1 MRSGSAQNNMKYND
15 NKYKKNKNEIKAKHV
30 IFMIIW
36 FVIAIF
42 MIYQVYSLAMY
53 TLGKKDRESLWLY
66 NSINKVFKKENELEE
81 IPGAEEHTLKFAG
94 LGDIYETTSM
104 IAASK
109 IGNTYNFN
117 KGTENIKEKLS
128 SFDVVVGSL
137 STPIADKSLGYTNK
151 TTYNAPKELV
161 ETLKDLNITA
171 VATATN
177 HAMDKN
183 EKGIIDTITNLKD
196 SNIDQIG
203 INDSNEKN
211 KPLVI
216 SKNEIKIGLLSY
228 AIKSNIKLQK
238 GKEYLVNILDE
249 EDVKSDIEYL
259 KSQNVDYIISYLNV
273 PNEDSLITSGDMK
286 QNTELLFNNG
296 VNIVLG
302 TGAMVVQ
309 GQVEDE
315 IKLENE
321 KASHVYAIYSLGD
334 FFGKYTNEDNRSC
347 VIANIVFSKQ
357 IKKNKKGEIT
367 KTLTDFKVNTPIFVW
382 TNLSKNNLKSMY
394 IMEDEINKYNS
405 GSSDLT
411 VKEYNELVT
420 ANKKL
425 KNLFEK

>member
-228 AIKSNIKLQK
+228 ATKSNIKLQK

-347 VIANIVFSKQ
+347 VIANIEFSKQ

-382 TNLSKNNLKSMY
+382 TNLSKNNIKSMY

-405 GSSDLT
+405 GNSNLT
-411 VKEYNELVT
+411 VKEYNELVA
-420 ANKKL
+420 ANKRL
-425 KNLFEK
+425 KSLFDK

>member
-1 MRSGSAQNNMKYND
+1 MRAGSAQNNMNYND
-15 NKYKKNKNEIKAKHV
+15 NKNKKNKNEVKVKH
-30 IFMIIW
+30 IIIMIIW
-36 FVIAIF
+36 FIIAVF
-42 MIYQVYSLAMY
+42 MIYQVYSLVMY
-53 TLGKKDRESLWLY
+53 TLGKKDREKMWLY
-66 NSINKVFKKENELEE
+66 NSVNKVLKKDNNLEE

-94 LGDIYETTSM
+94 LGDIYETASM
-104 IAASK
+104 ITASK
-109 IGNTYNFN
+109 YGNTYNFN

-137 STPIADKSLGYTNK
+137 STPVADKSLGYSNK
-151 TTYNAPKELV
+151 TVYNAPKELLD
-161 ETLKDLNITA
+161 TLKELNVNA

-183 EKGIIDTITNLKD
+183 EKGIVDTITNLKE
-196 SNIDQIG
+196 SKIDQIG

-228 AIKSNIKLQK
+228 TTKSNTKLQK

-249 EDVKSDIEYL
+249 EEVKKDVDYL
-259 KSQNVDYIISYLNV
+259 KSQNADFIISYLNV

-309 GQVEDE
+309 GQVEDQ
-315 IKLENE
+315 IDIGNE
-321 KASHVYAIYSLGD
+321 KTNHVYAIYSLGD
-334 FFGKYTNEDNRSC
+334 FFGKYTNEDNRTC
-347 VIANIVFSKQ
+347 VIANIEFSKQ

-367 KTLTDFKVNTPIFVW
+367 KSLADFKVNTPIFVW
-382 TNLSKNNLKSMY
+382 TNLSKNNIKSMY

-405 GSSDLT
+405 GNSNLT
-411 VKEYNELVT
+411 VKEYNELVA
-420 ANKKL
+420 ANKRL
-425 KNLFEK
+425 KSLFDK

>member
-1 MRSGSAQNNMKYND
+1 MRSGSAQNNMNYYD
-15 NKYKKNKNEIKAKHV
+15 NKYKKNKNEIKVKHV
-30 IFMIIW
+30 IFMIVWAI
-36 FVIAIF
+36 IAIF
-42 MIYQVYSLAMY
+42 MIYQVYSLVMY
-53 TLGKKDRESLWLY
+53 TLGKKDRGDLWLY
-66 NSINKVFKKENELEE
+66 NSVNKVFKKENELEE
-81 IPGAEEHTLKFAG
+81 IPGAEEHTLKLAG
-94 LGDIYETTSM
+94 IGDIYETTSLLT
-104 IAASK
+104 ASK
-109 IGNTYNFN
+109 LGNTYNFS
-117 KGTENIKEKLS
+117 KGTENLKEKLS

-137 STPIADKSLGYTNK
+137 ATPIADKTLGYSNK
-151 TTYNAPKELV
+151 TTYNSPKELLD
-161 ETLKDLNITA
+161 TLKELNITA

-216 SKNEIKIGLLSY
+216 SKNEIKIGFLSY
-228 AIKSNIKLQK
+228 ATKSNIKLQK
-238 GKEYLVNILDE
+238 GKEYLVNIIDE

-273 PNEDSLITSGDMK
+273 PNEDSLMTSGDMK
-286 QNTELLFNNG
+286 KNTELLFNNG

-309 GQVEDE
+309 NQVEDQ
-315 IKLENE
+315 IDLGNDKT
-321 KASHVYAIYSLGD
+321 SHVYAIYSLGD
-334 FFGKYTNEDNRSC
+334 FFGKYVSEDNRAC
-347 VIANIVFSKQ
+347 VIANIEFSKQ

-425 KNLFEK
+425 KNLFDK

>member
-1 MRSGSAQNNMKYND
+1 MKYND

-109 IGNTYNFN
+109 IGNTYNF
-117 KGTENIKEKLS
+117 K
-128 SFDVVVGSL
+128 
-137 STPIADKSLGYTNK
+137 
-151 TTYNAPKELV
+151 
-161 ETLKDLNITA
+161 KDLNITA

-228 AIKSNIKLQK
+228 ATKSNIKLQK

-347 VIANIVFSKQ
+347 VIANIEFSKQ

-382 TNLSKNNLKSMY
+382 TNLSKNNIKSMY
-394 IMEDEINKYNS
+394 IIEEEISKYNS
-405 GSSDLT
+405 ESSNLT
-411 VKEYNELVT
+411 VKEYNELVA
-420 ANKKL
+420 ANKRL
-425 KNLFEK
+425 KSLFDK

>member
-151 TTYNAPKELV
+151 ITYNAPKELV

-286 QNTELLFNNG
+286 QNSELLFNNG

-347 VIANIVFSKQ
+347 VIANIEFSKQ

-382 TNLSKNNLKSMY
+382 TNLSKNNIKSMY
-394 IMEDEINKYNS
+394 IIEEEISKYNS
-405 GSSDLT
+405 ESSNLT
-411 VKEYNELVT
+411 VKEYNELVA
-420 ANKKL
+420 ANKRL
-425 KNLFEK
+425 KSLFDK

>member
-66 NSINKVFKKENELEE
+66 DSINKVFKKENELEE
-81 IPGAEEHTLKFAG
+81 IPGAEEHILKFAG

-104 IAASK
+104 ITASK
-109 IGNTYNFN
+109 LGNTYNFN

-228 AIKSNIKLQK
+228 ATKSNIKLQK

-249 EDVKSDIEYL
+249 KDVKTDIEYL

-334 FFGKYTNEDNRSC
+334 FFGKYTSEDNRSC
-347 VIANIVFSKQ
+347 VIANIEFSKQ

-382 TNLSKNNLKSMY
+382 TNLSKNNIKSMY
-394 IMEDEINKYNS
+394 IIEEEISKYNS
-405 GSSDLT
+405 ESSNLT
-411 VKEYNELVT
+411 VKEYNELVA
-420 ANKKL
+420 ANKRL
-425 KNLFEK
+425 KSLFDK

>member
-137 STPIADKSLGYTNK
+137 STPIADKSLGYTNI

-228 AIKSNIKLQK
+228 ATKSNIKLQK

-347 VIANIVFSKQ
+347 VIANIEFSKQ

-382 TNLSKNNLKSMY
+382 TNLSKNNIKSMY
-394 IMEDEINKYNS
+394 IIEEEISKYNS
-405 GSSDLT
+405 ESSNLT
-411 VKEYNELVT
+411 VKEYNELVA
-420 ANKKL
+420 ANKRL
-425 KNLFEK
+425 KSLFDK

>member
-66 NSINKVFKKENELEE
+66 NSINKVFKKENEIEE

-94 LGDIYETTSM
+94 LGDIYETASM
-104 IAASK
+104 ISASK
-109 IGNTYNFN
+109 LGNTYNFS

-228 AIKSNIKLQK
+228 ATKSNIKLQK

-347 VIANIVFSKQ
+347 VIANIEFSKQ

-382 TNLSKNNLKSMY
+382 TNLSKNNIKSMY

-405 GSSDLT
+405 GNSNLT
-411 VKEYNELVT
+411 VKEYNELVA
-420 ANKKL
+420 ANKRL
-425 KNLFEK
+425 KSLFDK